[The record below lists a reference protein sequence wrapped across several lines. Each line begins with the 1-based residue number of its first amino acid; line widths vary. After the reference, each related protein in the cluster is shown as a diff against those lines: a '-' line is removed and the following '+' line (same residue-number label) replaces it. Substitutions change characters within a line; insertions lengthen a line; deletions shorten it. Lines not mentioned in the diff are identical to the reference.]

1 MNVFTRFVPAFETLK
16 TPFYFYDMELL
27 RRTVTD
33 CKNEMSRYGYQA
45 HYALKAN
52 ANEPVLKVMR
62 EAGFG
67 ADCVSGNEVLWAI
80 KNGFPPEK
88 IVYSSVGKTDEELKH
103 AMAHRIFCINCES
116 TQEIEVLNSLATA
129 AGTTVDI
136 SVRLNPDI
144 DPHTHEY
151 ITTGLEENK
160 FGISPWEFGRLAEIL
175 KTATHLRLT
184 ALHVHV
190 GSQIIDW
197 PVFQRLCERFND
209 LQDLLCSYEI
219 QANHLN
225 LGGGLG
231 VDYADPDG
239 RPVVDFKRYFDI
251 IHRHL
256 KVRPG
261 QTVHVEPGRSL
272 VAQCG
277 SVITRVLYVKNGQ
290 EKNFVVVD
298 AGMTDLLRP
307 ALYQAQHAIQ
317 QLSSQAPP
325 KRYDVVGP
333 ICESGDCFGKNIS
346 LPQTQRGD
354 LIAIR
359 TAGAYGQTMAMQ
371 YNLRDLPLAYY
382 SDNLASIK

>member
-16 TPFYFYDMELL
+16 TPFYFYDMDLL
-27 RRTVTD
+27 RRTVAA
-33 CKNEMSRYGYQA
+33 CKSEIDRYGYRA

-52 ANEPVLKVMR
+52 ANEPILKVMH

-67 ADCVSGNEVLWAI
+67 VDCVSGNEVLWAI

-88 IVYSSVGKTDEELKH
+88 IVYSSVGKTDEEISH
-103 AMAHRIFCINCES
+103 AIAHRIFCINCES
-116 TQEIEVLNSLATA
+116 TQEIEVVNGLAAA

-136 SVRLNPDI
+136 SVRLNPDV

-160 FGISPWEFGRLAEIL
+160 FGISPWEFSRMAEII
-175 KTATHLRLT
+175 KAATHLRLT
-184 ALHVHV
+184 TLHVHV
-190 GSQIIDW
+190 GSQVTGL

-209 LQDLLCSYEI
+209 LQDLLRNYNIEVE
-219 QANHLN
+219 HLN

-239 RPVVDFKRYFDI
+239 HSIVDFKSYFDV

-290 EKNFVVVD
+290 KKNFVVVD

-325 KRYDVVGP
+325 ERYDVVGP
-333 ICESGDCFGKNIS
+333 ICESGDCFGKHIS
-346 LPQTQRGD
+346 LPQTRRGD

-359 TAGAYGQTMAMQ
+359 SAGAYGQTMVMQ
-371 YNLRDLPLAYY
+371 YNLRDLPSAFY
-382 SDNLASIK
+382 SDNIEIQ

>member
-1 MNVFTRFVPAFETLK
+1 MNVFVPFVPAFETLK

-27 RRTVTD
+27 RRTVAA
-33 CKNEMSRYGYQA
+33 CKSEIDRYGYRA

-52 ANEPVLKVMR
+52 ANEPILKVMR

-67 ADCVSGNEVLWAI
+67 ADCVSGNEIRWVV
-80 KNGFPPEK
+80 KHGFPPEK
-88 IVYSSVGKTDEELKH
+88 IVYSGVGKTDEEINH
-103 AMAHRIFCINCES
+103 AIAHCIFCINCES
-116 TQEIEVLNSLATA
+116 TQEIDVVNNLAAA
-129 AGTTVDI
+129 AGRTVDI

-160 FGISPWEFGRLAEIL
+160 FGISPWEFSCLAEKL
-175 KTATHLRLT
+175 KAATHLRLT

-190 GSQIIDW
+190 GSQITDL
-197 PVFQRLCERFND
+197 PVFRCLCERLND
-209 LQDLLCSYEI
+209 LQELLRNYGI
-219 QANHLN
+219 QVEHLN

-239 RPVVDFKRYFDI
+239 HPMVDFKGFFEL

-261 QTVHVEPGRSL
+261 QQVHVEPGRSL

-290 EKNFVVVD
+290 KKNFVVVD

-317 QLSSQAPP
+317 QFSAPAP
-325 KRYDVVGP
+325 LERYDVVGP
-333 ICESGDCFGKNIS
+333 ICESGDCFGKDVS
-346 LPQTQRGD
+346 LPQTRRGD

-359 TAGAYGQTMAMQ
+359 SAGAYGQTMAMQ
-371 YNLRDLPLAYY
+371 YNLRDLPPAFY
-382 SDNLASIK
+382 SDNIKIQ

>member
-1 MNVFTRFVPAFETLK
+1 MSVFPRFSPAFETLK

-27 RRTVTD
+27 RRTVAACRAEIT
-33 CKNEMSRYGYQA
+33 RYGYHA

-62 EAGFG
+62 DAGFG
-67 ADCVSGNEVLWAI
+67 ADCVSGNEVRWAV

-88 IVYSSVGKTDEELKH
+88 IVYSGVGKTDEEINR
-103 AMAHRIFCINCES
+103 AIAHRIFCINCES
-116 TQEIEVLNSLATA
+116 TQEIEVVNSLAAA
-129 AGTTVDI
+129 AGATVDI

-160 FGISPWEFGRLAEIL
+160 FGISPWEFGRMVDLL

-190 GSQIIDW
+190 GSQVTDW
-197 PVFQRLCERFND
+197 AVFRRLCERMND
-209 LQDLLCSYEI
+209 LQALLCSHDI
-219 QANHLN
+219 QVGHLN

-231 VDYADPDG
+231 VNYADPDAH
-239 RPVVDFKRYFDI
+239 PVADFKQYFEL
-251 IHRHL
+251 IHRCL
-256 KVRPG
+256 NVRPG
-261 QTVHVEPGRSL
+261 QTVHVEPGRAL

-307 ALYQAQHAIQ
+307 ALYQAQHAIRQ
-317 QLSSQAPP
+317 ITSQAPAE
-325 KRYDVVGP
+325 RYDVVGP
-333 ICESGDCFGKNIS
+333 ICESSDCFGKNIS
-346 LPQTQRGD
+346 LPHTRRGD

-382 SDNLASIK
+382 SDSVDGKM

>member
-16 TPFYFYDMELL
+16 TPFYFYDMDLL
-27 RRTVTD
+27 RRTVAD
-33 CKNEMSRYGYQA
+33 CKNEIDRYGYHV

-80 KNGFPPEK
+80 ENGFPPEK
-88 IVYSSVGKTDEELKH
+88 IVYSGVGKTDEEINH
-103 AMAHRIFCINCES
+103 AIAHHIFCINCES
-116 TQEIEVLNSLATA
+116 TQEIEVVNSLAAA
-129 AGTTVDI
+129 AGKTVDI

-160 FGISPWEFGRLAEIL
+160 FGISPWEFSRLAEKL
-175 KTATHLRLT
+175 QAAAHLRLI

-190 GSQIIDW
+190 GSQITDL
-197 PVFQRLCERFND
+197 PVFQRLCERLND
-209 LQDLLCSYEI
+209 LQNLLGNYGI
-219 QANHLN
+219 QAEHLN

-239 RPVVDFKRYFDI
+239 HPVVDFKNYFDL

-261 QTVHVEPGRSL
+261 QAVHIEPGRPL

-290 EKNFVVVD
+290 KKNFVVVD

-317 QLSSQAPP
+317 QLSAQAPP
-325 KRYDVVGP
+325 ECYDVVGP
-333 ICESGDCFGKNIS
+333 ICESSDCFGKNIS
-346 LPQTQRGD
+346 LPQTRRGD

-359 TAGAYGQTMAMQ
+359 TAGAYGQTMTMR
-371 YNLRDLPLAYY
+371 YNLRDLPPAHY
-382 SDNLASIK
+382 SDDVEKQ

>member
-1 MNVFTRFVPAFETLK
+1 MNVLTHFVPAFETLK
-16 TPFYFYDMELL
+16 TPFYFYDMDLL
-27 RRTVTD
+27 RRTAAA
-33 CKNEMSRYGYQA
+33 CKDAMNRYGYQA

-80 KNGFPPEK
+80 ENGFPPEK
-88 IVYSSVGKTDEELKH
+88 IVYSGVGKTDVEINH
-103 AMAHRIFCINCES
+103 AIAHRIFCINCES
-116 TQEIEVLNSLATA
+116 TQEIDVVNGLAAA
-129 AGTTVDI
+129 AGTTVDV

-160 FGISPWEFGRLAEIL
+160 FGVSPWEFGRLAEKL
-175 KTATHLRLT
+175 KAAAHLRLV

-190 GSQIIDW
+190 GSQITDL
-197 PVFQRLCERFND
+197 PVFRHLCERLND
-209 LQDLLCSYEI
+209 LQDLLRNYDI
-219 QANHLN
+219 QVEHLN

-239 RPVVDFKRYFDI
+239 HPVVDFKGYFDL
-251 IHRHL
+251 IHRYL
-256 KVRPG
+256 KVRSR

-290 EKNFVVVD
+290 KKNFVVVD

-317 QLSSQAPP
+317 QLSSQASPG
-325 KRYDVVGP
+325 RYDVVGP

-354 LIAIR
+354 IIAIR
-359 TAGAYGQTMAMQ
+359 SAGAYGQTMAMQ
-371 YNLRDLPLAYY
+371 YNLRDLPPAYY
-382 SDNLASIK
+382 SNNIDI

>member
-1 MNVFTRFVPAFETLK
+1 MTVFTRFVPTFETLK

-27 RRTVTD
+27 RRTAAACQKAMT
-33 CKNEMSRYGYQA
+33 RYGYKA

-52 ANEPVLKVMR
+52 ANAPVLKVMR
-62 EAGFG
+62 ETGFG

-88 IVYSSVGKTDEELKH
+88 IVYSGVGKTDEELNH
-103 AMAHRIFCINCES
+103 AIAHRIFCINCES
-116 TQEIEVLNSLATA
+116 TQEIEVVNSLAAA
-129 AGTTVDI
+129 AGKTVDI

-160 FGISPWEFGRLAEIL
+160 FGISVWEFGRMVEIL
-175 KTATHLRLT
+175 KTAAHLRLI

-190 GSQIIDW
+190 GSQITDLS
-197 PVFQRLCERFND
+197 VFQRLCARFND
-209 LQDLLCSYEI
+209 LQDLLCSHGLHV
-219 QANHLN
+219 NHLN

-231 VDYADPDG
+231 VNYADPDG
-239 RPVVDFKRYFDI
+239 YPVADFESYFDLL
-251 IHRHL
+251 HRHL
-256 KVRPG
+256 NVRPG
-261 QTVHVEPGRSL
+261 QTVHVEPGRPL

-290 EKNFVVVD
+290 KKDFVVVD

-307 ALYQAQHAIQ
+307 ALYQAQHAIRQ
-317 QLSSQAPP
+317 ISSQAPP
-325 KRYDVVGP
+325 THYDVVGP
-333 ICESGDCFGKNIS
+333 ICESSDCFGKNIR
-346 LPQTQRGD
+346 LPQTRRGD

-371 YNLRDLPLAYY
+371 YNLRDLPAAYY
-382 SDNLASIK
+382 SDSIGLL

>member
-1 MNVFTRFVPAFETLK
+1 MNMFTRFIPAFETLK

-27 RRTVTD
+27 HRTVSACRD
-33 CKNEMSRYGYQA
+33 AMSRYGYQA

-52 ANEPVLKVMR
+52 ANVPVLKVMR

-88 IVYSSVGKTDEELKH
+88 IVYSGVGKTDEEINH
-103 AMAHRIFCINCES
+103 AIAHRIFCINCES
-116 TQEIEVLNSLATA
+116 TQEIDVVNSLAVA
-129 AGTTVDI
+129 AGKMVDI

-160 FGISPWEFGRLAEIL
+160 FGISAWEFGRLVEVL
-175 KTATHLRLT
+175 KAASHLRLT

-190 GSQIIDW
+190 GSQVTDL
-197 PVFQRLCERFND
+197 PVFQRLCERVNE
-209 LQDLLCSYEI
+209 LQDQLGSRGLHV
-219 QANHLN
+219 NHLN

-231 VDYADPDG
+231 VNYADPDG
-239 RPVVDFKRYFDI
+239 FPVVDFEGYFDL
-251 IHRHL
+251 IHQHL

-261 QTVHVEPGRSL
+261 QTVHVEPGRPL

-277 SVITRVLYVKNGQ
+277 SVITRVLYVKNGRK
-290 EKNFVVVD
+290 KNFVVVD

-317 QLSSQAPP
+317 QISSQAPP
-325 KRYDVVGP
+325 ECYDVVGP
-333 ICESGDCFGKNIS
+333 ICESSDCFGKNIC
-346 LPQTQRGD
+346 LPETRRGD

-359 TAGAYGQTMAMQ
+359 TAGAYGQTMCLQ
-371 YNLRDLPLAYY
+371 YNLRDLPPAYY
-382 SDNLASIK
+382 SDNIGLQ

>member
-1 MNVFTRFVPAFETLK
+1 
-16 TPFYFYDMELL
+16 
-27 RRTVTD
+27 
-33 CKNEMSRYGYQA
+33 
-45 HYALKAN
+45 
-52 ANEPVLKVMR
+52 MR

-67 ADCVSGNEVLWAI
+67 ADCVSGNEVLWAV

-88 IVYSSVGKTDEELKH
+88 IVYSSVGKTDEEITH
-103 AMAHRIFCINCES
+103 AIRHRIFCINCES
-116 TQEIEVLNSLATA
+116 TQEIEVVNGLAAA

-190 GSQIIDW
+190 GSQITDW
-197 PVFQRLCERFND
+197 PVFQRLCERLND
-209 LQDLLCSYEI
+209 LQDLLCSYDI

-231 VDYADPDG
+231 VDYTDPDG
-239 RPVVDFKRYFDI
+239 NPVVDFKYYFDL

-277 SVITRVLYVKNGQ
+277 SVITRVLYVKNGKK
-290 EKNFVVVD
+290 KNFVIID

-325 KRYDVVGP
+325 ERYDVVGP

-371 YNLRDLPLAYY
+371 YNLRNLPLAYY
-382 SDNLASIK
+382 SDDILQ